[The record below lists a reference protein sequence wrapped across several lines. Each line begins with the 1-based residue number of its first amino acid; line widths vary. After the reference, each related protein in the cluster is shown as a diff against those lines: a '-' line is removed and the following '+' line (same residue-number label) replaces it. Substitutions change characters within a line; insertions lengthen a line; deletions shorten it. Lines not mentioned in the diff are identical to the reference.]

1 MIEENSNFSESA
13 LKSTQDMMSSIKV
26 YRDKAQMLKKQ
37 MITIHHK
44 TKNLKVCLLSTRYF

>member
-13 LKSTQDMMSSIKV
+13 LKPTQDMMNSIKV
-26 YRDKAQMLKKQ
+26 YRDKAIKLKSQ

-44 TKNLKVCLLSTRYF
+44 TRNLKVC